1 MGETSL
7 PAGSVPVITVPVEAA
22 GLAEP
27 ARAGGKTRVQFDL
40 PARSMSLLTELKEK
54 TDAASYAE
62 VFKNALKL
70 YDGLI
75 TEVERGG
82 EFLVRDRDGNVSSF
96 RMFF

>member
-1 MGETSL
+1 MSQTIIPPPLVLE
-7 PAGSVPVITVPVEAA
+7 GSAD
-22 GLAEP
+22 EP
-27 ARAGGKTRVQFDL
+27 APRAGAKTRVQFDL
-40 PARSMSLLTELKEK
+40 PPRSMALLTELKDK

-82 EFLVRDRDGNVSSF
+82 EFLLRDREGNIAAF
-96 RMFF
+96 KMFF

>member
-1 MGETSL
+1 MSQTTIPPSL
-7 PAGSVPVITVPVEAA
+7 VPENQADDPS
-22 GLAEP
+22 P
-27 ARAGGKTRVQFDL
+27 RGGTKTRVQFDL
-40 PARSMSLLTELKEK
+40 PPRSMALLTELKEK

-82 EFLVRDRDGNVSSF
+82 EFLLRDRDGNIAAF